1 MLGQLDHLRWCVR
14 LSPKAA
20 GGWSRRGSSM
30 NATDPP
36 GSSDGGLF
44 AGTAWHYA
52 RYRPGYPAAFLD
64 DLVQGL
70 SLDGTGRLLDL
81 GCGTGQLTL
90 PLAAHV
96 VEAVGMDHEP
106 DMLAE
111 ASRQAQEAAVT
122 NVSWIHGN
130 AADLPGNLGHFTLV
144 TMGRS
149 FHWMD
154 REHVLAALDGMV
166 DDDGSLVIANDSNLL
181 LPTTPWQRAIQ
192 EVQRRFLPPDYQHG
206 PPPATNTGH
215 THEQVLAN
223 SAFQQVNRRVYEFTR
238 HWTIKQAIGY
248 LYSTSVP
255 LRRLLAD
262 RQTEFEDTVTDALL
276 AIEPS
281 GHLTEAVALEV
292 LTATRTT

>member
-1 MLGQLDHLRWCVR
+1 MH
-14 LSPKAA
+14 P
-20 GGWSRRGSSM
+20 
-30 NATDPP
+30 TDPP
-36 GSSDGGLF
+36 GSLDGGLF
-44 AGTAWHYA
+44 SGTAWHYA
-52 RYRPGYPAAFLD
+52 RYRPGYPREVVD
-64 DLVQGL
+64 DLIQRLG
-70 SLDGTGRLLDL
+70 LDGTGRLLDL

-90 PLAAHV
+90 PLADHV
-96 VEAVGMDHEP
+96 VEAVGMDDEP
-106 DMLAE
+106 GMLAE
-111 ASRQAQEAAVT
+111 ASRQAQDAAVT

-130 AADLPGNLGHFTLV
+130 SADLPGDLGHFTLV

-154 REHVLAALDGMV
+154 REHVLAALDDMV
-166 DDDGSLVIANDSNLL
+166 DGDGSLVIANDTNLL

-192 EVQRRFLPPDYQHG
+192 EVQRRFLPLNYRHG

-215 THEQVLAN
+215 THERVLAN
-223 SAFQQVNRRVYEFTR
+223 SAFQQVNRRVYEFSR

-262 RQTEFEDTVTDALL
+262 RQTEFENTVTDSLL

-281 GHLTEAVALEV
+281 GQFTEAVALEV